1 MRFLI
6 MTVGT
11 THSGKTTF
19 ANLLEKRLINSV
31 VIDQD
36 AQGEFLEKHYPSLLP
51 EKGPKILKFALSQT
65 IVDFAIN
72 KTDNHIILC
81 NSNRQKQSRLNLI
94 EKFKKEGFQTLIV
107 NFDLPLE
114 ILKDRIINSHRD
126 TTILRNVSNYDQ
138 VLDIQLKQTKIKGFI
153 PPTEDEVDHL
163 FTITNETDI
172 KTVIEKII
180 NLV

>member
-19 ANLLEKRLINSV
+19 AKFLEKRLINSI

-36 AQGEFLEKHYPSLLP
+36 VQGEFLEKHYPSLLP

-65 IVDFAIN
+65 IVEFALH

-81 NSNRQKQSRLNLI
+81 NSNRQKQPRLNLI
-94 EKFKKEGFQTLIV
+94 EKFKKEGFQTLLV
-107 NFDLPLE
+107 NFDLPID

-126 TTILRNVSNYDQ
+126 ITPLRNVSNYNE
-138 VLDIQLKQTKIKGFI
+138 VLEIQLKQTENEEFI
-153 PPTEDEVDHL
+153 SPNKDEVDHL
-163 FTITNETDI
+163 FTISNETDVQ
-172 KTVIEKII
+172 TVIEKII
-180 NLV
+180 KLV